1 MQKLFSGS
9 NLLMGLIEEI
19 DVHQIREP
27 KYLFYGTTR
36 SETSELV
43 NSIRQNGLLHPII
56 VRIKEHH
63 FEIVA
68 GCRRFNACKKLG
80 IRKIICHIVELD
92 DKSALE
98 VSLTE
103 NIQRKSLDAIEEA
116 RAFKAYVNDF
126 GWGGLTDL
134 ASKISKSNTYVCR
147 RLALL
152 ELPTELL
159 EKVRKH
165 EISPSTAEELIP
177 LKNSQEQ
184 NRIADLIVA
193 KSSSSREA
201 RKLVESSQNLSTRM
215 DQIPDLDDTLY
226 PQSDILD
233 IEFNV
238 QRSFDK
244 SITAIKIAM
253 SKIASILESVEENW
267 IVYEILM
274 QHKNMLNAQIDL
286 LIREKKKL
294 SR

>member
-1 MQKLFSGS
+1 
-9 NLLMGLIEEI
+9 
-19 DVHQIREP
+19 
-27 KYLFYGTTR
+27 
-36 SETSELV
+36 
-43 NSIRQNGLLHPII
+43 
-56 VRIKEHH
+56 
-63 FEIVA
+63 
-68 GCRRFNACKKLG
+68 
-80 IRKIICHIVELD
+80 
-92 DKSALE
+92 LE

-177 LKNSQEQ
+177 VKNSQEQ

-201 RKLVESSQNLSTRM
+201 RKLVESSKNLSTRM
-215 DQIPDLDDTLY
+215 DQIQDLDDTLY

>member
-1 MQKLFSGS
+1 
-9 NLLMGLIEEI
+9 
-19 DVHQIREP
+19 
-27 KYLFYGTTR
+27 
-36 SETSELV
+36 
-43 NSIRQNGLLHPII
+43 
-56 VRIKEHH
+56 
-63 FEIVA
+63 
-68 GCRRFNACKKLG
+68 
-80 IRKIICHIVELD
+80 
-92 DKSALE
+92 
-98 VSLTE
+98 
-103 NIQRKSLDAIEEA
+103 
-116 RAFKAYVNDF
+116 
-126 GWGGLTDL
+126 
-134 ASKISKSNTYVCR
+134 
-147 RLALL
+147 LL

-177 LKNSQEQ
+177 VKNSQEQ

-201 RKLVESSQNLSTRM
+201 RKLVESSKNLSTRM
-215 DQIPDLDDTLY
+215 DQIQDLDDTLY